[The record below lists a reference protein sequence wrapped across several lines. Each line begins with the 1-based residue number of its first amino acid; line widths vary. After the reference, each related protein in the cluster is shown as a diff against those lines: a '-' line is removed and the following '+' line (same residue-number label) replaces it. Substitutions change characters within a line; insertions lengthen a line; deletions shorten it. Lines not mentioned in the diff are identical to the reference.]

1 VRGKKGE
8 EKKLERERVLGK
20 KVKTFQKL
28 RRSRFILLAV
38 SAVFLLL
45 LSSCGGGTAPPPPA
59 PKAKTQVAEQ
69 KKAQPVQVAQKVEKK
84 EVAKKEELEFSYN
97 PVGKVDPFKPF
108 IQLTPEKLRKS
119 AFLTPLQKY
128 DISQLKLVAIITIPE
143 GNVALVEDQQ
153 GRGYFLK
160 RGIAIGRH
168 EGKVKA
174 ILKDRVIIEEAY
186 SDVLGQAKVN
196 EISLFLHRAEE
207 GGES

>member
-1 VRGKKGE
+1 
-8 EKKLERERVLGK
+8 LERERVLGK

-28 RRSRFILLAV
+28 RRSEIILLAV
-38 SAVFLLL
+38 SAVFLFLL
-45 LSSCGGGTAPPPPA
+45 CSCGGGTAPPPPV
-59 PKAKTQVAEQ
+59 PKAKVQVAEA

-97 PVGKVDPFKPF
+97 PVGKADPFKPF
-108 IQLTPEKLRKS
+108 IQLAPEKLRKS

-196 EISLFLHRAEE
+196 EIPLFLHRPEE

>member
-1 VRGKKGE
+1 
-8 EKKLERERVLGK
+8 LERERVLGK

-28 RRSRFILLAV
+28 RRSKIILLGV
-38 SAVFLLL
+38 SVVFLFL
-45 LSSCGGGTAPPPPA
+45 LSSCGGGTAPPPSPA
-59 PKAKTQVAEQ
+59 PKAKTPVAEA
-69 KKAQPVQVAQKVEKK
+69 KKAHPVQVAQKVEKK

-97 PVGKVDPFKPF
+97 PVGKADPFKPF
-108 IQLTPEKLRKS
+108 IQLEPEKLRKT

-174 ILKDRVIIEEAY
+174 ILKDRVIVEEAY
-186 SDVLGQAKVN
+186 LDVLGQAKVN
-196 EISLFLHRAEE
+196 EISLFLHRPEE

>member
-1 VRGKKGE
+1 M
-8 EKKLERERVLGK
+8 ERERVLGK

-28 RRSRFILLAV
+28 RRSKIILLAV
-38 SAVFLLL
+38 SAVFLFL
-45 LSSCGGGTAPPPPA
+45 LSSCGGGTAPPPPPA
-59 PKAKTQVAEQ
+59 PKAKTPVAEA
-69 KKAQPVQVAQKVEKK
+69 KKAEPVQVAQNVEKK
-84 EVAKKEELEFSYN
+84 EVTKKEELEFSYN
-97 PVGKVDPFKPF
+97 PVGKADPFKPF
-108 IQLTPEKLRKS
+108 IQVAPEKLRKS

-174 ILKDRVIIEEAY
+174 ILRDRVIIEEAY

-196 EISLFLHRAEE
+196 EISLFLHRPEE

>member
-1 VRGKKGE
+1 M
-8 EKKLERERVLGK
+8 ERERVLGK

-28 RRSRFILLAV
+28 RRSKIILLGV
-38 SAVFLLL
+38 SVVFLFL
-45 LSSCGGGTAPPPPA
+45 LSSCGGGTAPPPSPA
-59 PKAKTQVAEQ
+59 PKAKTPVAEA
-69 KKAQPVQVAQKVEKK
+69 KKAHPVQVAQKVEKK

-97 PVGKVDPFKPF
+97 PVGKADPFKPF
-108 IQLTPEKLRKS
+108 IQLEPEKLRKT

-196 EISLFLHRAEE
+196 EISLFLHRPEE

>member
-1 VRGKKGE
+1 VQGQKSE

-28 RRSRFILLAV
+28 RRSKIILLAV
-38 SAVFLLL
+38 SAVFLF
-45 LSSCGGGTAPPPPA
+45 LSGCGGGTAPPPTA
-59 PKAKTQVAEQ
+59 PKAKTGVAEA
-69 KKAQPVQVAQKVEKK
+69 KKAQPVQVAQTVEKK
-84 EVAKKEELEFSYN
+84 AVTKKEELEFSYN
-97 PVGKVDPFKPF
+97 PVGKADPFKPF
-108 IQLTPEKLRKS
+108 IQLEPEKLRKS

-153 GRGYFLK
+153 GRGYFLR

-196 EISLFLHRAEE
+196 EISLFLHRPEE